1 MLTSREENK
10 EQEILRAAGRVFA
23 RKDYHRVTM
32 QEVAEE
38 AQVGKGT
45 LYRYYK
51 SKDDLYFSIIRI
63 GLDALEGYLRHEASK
78 ASGDVDKL
86 KRVIAGTLFFFEKN
100 RPFVKVFLQEEVRLR
115 DQGEHPCLAAQAKL
129 VRLTEE
135 MIEQGQE
142 AGVFRRAD
150 VPLTAALLIGM
161 LKGAFLSEL
170 DALVK
175 LDLEDRARII
185 SDLFL
190 QGALAPAARKVKAR
204 GRSAR

>member
-10 EQEILRAAGRVFA
+10 EKEILKAAGRVFA

-38 AQVGKGT
+38 ADVGKGT

-51 SKDDLYFSIIRI
+51 SKDDLYFSVIRI

-78 ASGDVDKL
+78 GRDYVDKV
-86 KRVIAGTLFFFEKN
+86 KRVIYGTLVFFEKN
-100 RPFVKVFLQEEVRLR
+100 RPFVKIFLQEEVRLR

-129 VRLTEE
+129 VRLTEA
-135 MIEQGQE
+135 MIEEGQE
-142 AGVFRRAD
+142 AGVFRQTD
-150 VPLTAALLIGM
+150 VPLAAALLIGM
-161 LKGAFLSEL
+161 LKGSFLCEL

-175 LDLEDRARII
+175 LDLEDRAQII
-185 SDLFL
+185 AGLFL
-190 QGALAPAARKVKAR
+190 EGALAR
-204 GRSAR
+204 GAKKKEAPSRSVQ